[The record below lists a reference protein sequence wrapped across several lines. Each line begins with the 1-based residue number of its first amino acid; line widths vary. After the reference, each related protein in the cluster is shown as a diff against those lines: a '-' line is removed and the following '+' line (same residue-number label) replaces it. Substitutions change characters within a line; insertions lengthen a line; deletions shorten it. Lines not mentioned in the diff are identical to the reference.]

1 MTPRAQALAPNL
13 WRWTTP
19 HPLWRPGDDERAGG
33 WERDVGSVLYA
44 RDGTVT
50 IIDPLAGED
59 DDRLWAFLAERTA
72 GAERVVVAL
81 TASWHLRS
89 APAVAERHGAEIRLH
104 RIAAGDTVMRD
115 VARARPFDADG
126 EVAPGVEALL
136 VGGLRQG
143 EVLYRIAEHGA
154 LVAGEVFYGAADGLR
169 VGEDPSLVSREDLYA
184 WVRALERLEPV
195 LVLPTH
201 GRPAPDGR
209 AVIRDALA
217 RPPWRFEGSG

>member
-1 MTPRAQALAPNL
+1 MSPRAEALAPNL
-13 WRWTTP
+13 WRWTTV

-50 IIDPLAGED
+50 IIDPLVGED
-59 DDRLWAFLAERTA
+59 DHGLWAFLAERTA

-89 APAVAERHGAEIRLH
+89 APAVAERYGAEIRLH

-115 VARARPFDADG
+115 VVRARPFDADG

-143 EVLYRIAEHGA
+143 EVLYWLPEHGV
-154 LVAGEVFYGAADGLR
+154 LVAGEVFIGRPDGLR
-169 VGEDPSLVSREDLYA
+169 IGEDPYAASYDGLHAWLGTLV
-184 WVRALERLEPV
+184 RLPV
-195 LVLPTH
+195 VTVLPAH
-201 GRPAPDGR
+201 GAPAPDGPGVVR
-209 AVIRDALA
+209 AALA
-217 RPPWRFEGSG
+217 RPPWRLMGSG